1 MATPTFGHLNS
12 PRGAVQSLNWIWQ
25 VATLDWV
32 VWDGSLTTGALTIGK
47 VDQGTG
53 GASAWKVDGSAVTQP
68 VSGTFFQST
77 QPVSQVTGQG
87 RTLLF
92 AAISQG
98 VAGTTQLVAADATK
112 KIKVVSYVFTL
123 SLAGTVKFTGTA
135 DLTGAMTFAANGGAS
150 AMAAPSAHFFE
161 SAVNAALSIVSTIGA
176 ANGHISYFLEA

>member
-1 MATPTFGHLNS
+1 MSDLIAPVRMLRWDTG
-12 PRGAVQSLNWIWQ
+12 
-25 VATLDWV
+25 TLTWV
-32 VWDGSLTTGALTIGK
+32 SWDGSLTTGALVIGA
-47 VDQGTG
+47 VTQSGTWTVQPG
-53 GASAWKVDGSAVTQP
+53 NTANTTAWKVDGSAVTQP
-68 VSGTFFQST
+68 VSGTFWQTT

-92 AAISQG
+92 ATIAQS

-150 AMAAPSAHFFE
+150 AMAAPSAHFLE
-161 SAVNAALSIVSTIGA
+161 TAVNAALSIVSTVGA
-176 ANGHISYFLEA
+176 ANGHISYFLEV